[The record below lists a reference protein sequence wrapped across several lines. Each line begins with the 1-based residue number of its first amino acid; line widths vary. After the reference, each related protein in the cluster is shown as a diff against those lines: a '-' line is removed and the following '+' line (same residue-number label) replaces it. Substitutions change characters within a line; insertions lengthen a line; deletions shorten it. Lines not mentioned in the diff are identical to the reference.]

1 MFCLFLTGFGLS
13 LSMPF
18 SRFATC
24 FGASQPWTNDA
35 PTVAA
40 RINAYPRGTCTHLYL
55 TSDGG
60 GKIADL
66 FDLAPLLDEHVEIVG
81 NEIGDLAL
89 AAARAAQ
96 AR

>member
-1 MFCLFLTGFGLS
+1 MVIFTNVLGW
-13 LSMPF
+13 
-18 SRFATC
+18 
-24 FGASQPWTNDA
+24 QPWTNDA
-35 PTVAA
+35 PTIAA

-66 FDLAPLLDEHVEIVG
+66 FDLAALLDEHVEIVG

-89 AAARAAQ
+89 AEHALR
-96 AR
+96 RSR